1 MSESDKRSL
10 SDLEHVVLGLISVEP
25 QSGYSIIST
34 FETGQFQR
42 WSASPGSIYPMLKRL
57 EQADYIEGNLET
69 VHETRPRKMYSLTPK
84 GEQYLDAW
92 IRAAPTKQEISE
104 LREIMLLKFLFSEHR
119 LDHDEVMEWLD
130 RYESATDQYEKMF
143 HLQRAPDL
151 DVWSTHQLLLV
162 EEALMEL
169 SMQRSWI
176 QMARHR
182 LNVEK
187 MRSETK
193 NGE

>member
-1 MSESDKRSL
+1 MTDVDERRL
-10 SDLEHVVLGLISVEP
+10 SDLEYVVLGLISVEP

-57 EQADYIEGNLET
+57 EQSDYVEGNLEG

-84 GEQYLDAW
+84 GEDGLDAW

-104 LREIMLLKFLFSEHR
+104 LRDVMLLKFLFSENR
-119 LDHDEVMEWLD
+119 LSHEEVLAWLD
-130 RYESATDQYEKMF
+130 RYEGATDQYEKMF
-143 HLQRAPDL
+143 HLQRAPEL
-151 DVWSTHQLLLV
+151 DVWSTHQLLVV

-182 LNVEK
+182 LNVER
-187 MRSETK
+187 MRSESR
-193 NGE
+193 E

>member
-1 MSESDKRSL
+1 MTDLDERTL
-10 SDLEHVVLGLISVEP
+10 TDLEYVVLGLISVEP

-57 EQADYIEGNLET
+57 EKSDYIEGNLES
-69 VHETRPRKMYSLTPK
+69 VHETRPRKMYTLTPK
-84 GEQYLDAW
+84 GEDSLDSW
-92 IRAAPTKQEISE
+92 MLAAPTKQEISE
-104 LREIMLLKFLFSEHR
+104 LRDVMLLKFLFSENR
-119 LDHDEVMEWLD
+119 LSHDEVLEWLD
-130 RYESATDQYEKMF
+130 RYEKATDQYEKMF
-143 HLQRAPDL
+143 HLQRAPEL
-151 DVWSTHQLLLV
+151 DVWSTHQLLVV

-187 MRSETK
+187 MRSEKDTL
-193 NGE
+193 